1 MAGLKD
7 KVQAAP
13 QRERF
18 DEPKMADPDAKAP
31 LSPLEEF
38 KQLKHS
44 QRLEVIYSLLLELR
58 GK

>member
-1 MAGLKD
+1 MAVLKD
-7 KVQAAP
+7 KAQAAP

-18 DEPKMADPDAKAP
+18 DGPKMADPDARAP

-44 QRLEVIYSLLLELR
+44 QQIEAIYSLLLELR
-58 GK
+58 DK